1 MNTAEATGFR
11 RVTVVAPDS
20 RIDVALPED
29 IAVAD
34 IYPELLRL
42 TGQTQPV
49 GAPTGFHLVL
59 RSGTVLDGARTLAAQ
74 QVLDGEVL
82 SLRPFAESLPPAVFD
97 DVSDAVAAAVVRDR
111 HRWSDDMLRGAGL
124 TGAAVLFVLLGF
136 VLWYADPVL
145 HDMHGLPGIIAGSV
159 GLLLT
164 AAAGVRARV
173 YRDRGSAVA
182 LGLAAVPHLLIAGSG
197 IIAPAVGEGPG
208 RLQFLLGCVCVL
220 VASVALVALTPDGD
234 APFVATTFLAATGT
248 LATFAAITA
257 DAGATSAAA
266 VCAPAA
272 IGLVA
277 FLPGLSA
284 RFARLPIGYAAPQS
298 ATAEYESPDR
308 YETDPYNEHGDRP
321 AEGHDSGAPLDAEA
335 IAAQARRGHEMLL
348 GLVGG
353 CAAVAVGSAAVL
365 GFSDNTW
372 ARLLALATGLAML
385 LRARL
390 FRYTS
395 QVACTLVAGFA
406 ALGLLVLGLAM
417 HPPAALLK
425 DLVLYGDHSGL
436 EIRTLWL
443 SASVAA
449 GAALLAGIALVIPRK
464 GLSPFWGRL
473 LDLTEAAVLL
483 SLVPLT
489 LAVLDVYSK
498 ARALTS

>member
-1 MNTAEATGFR
+1 MSTAATTGFC

-34 IYPELLRL
+34 VYPELLRL

-49 GAPTGFHLVL
+49 GAPTGFHLV
-59 RSGTVLDGARTLAAQ
+59 RRDGTVLDGARTLAAQ

-82 SLRPFAESLPPAVFD
+82 SLRPFADSLPPAVFD
-97 DVSDAVAAAVVRDR
+97 DVSDAVASAVVRDR

-124 TGAAVLFVLLGF
+124 IGAALLLVLLGL
-136 VLWYADPVL
+136 VLWYADPVR
-145 HDMHGLPGIIAGSV
+145 HDMHGLPGIIAGAAGV
-159 GLLLT
+159 LLT

-182 LGLAAVPHLLIAGSG
+182 LGLGALPLLLIAGSG
-197 IIAPAVGEGPG
+197 IVAAAAGEGPG
-208 RLQFLLGCVCVL
+208 KLQFLLGCVCVL

-234 APFVATTFLAATGT
+234 APFVAATFLSATGT
-248 LATFAAITA
+248 LATFLAIVTDASATA
-257 DAGATSAAA
+257 TAA
-266 VCAPAA
+266 VCAPVA

-298 ATAEYESPDR
+298 AVEDYETPDR
-308 YETDPYNEHGDRP
+308 YETEAYADPSG
-321 AEGHDSGAPLDAEA
+321 AEQHDPGAPLDAEA

-372 ARLLALATGLAML
+372 GRLLALTTGLAML

-395 QVACTLVAGFA
+395 QVVCTLAAGLAAVA
-406 ALGLLVLGLAM
+406 LLILGLAL
-417 HPPAALLK
+417 HPPA
-425 DLVLYGDHSGL
+425 DLVRELVQYHDRGGL
-436 EIRTLWL
+436 DLRTIWL
-443 SASVAA
+443 SAAVAA

-483 SLVPLT
+483 SLVPLA
-489 LAVLDVYSK
+489 LAVLDVY
-498 ARALTS
+498 ARARSLTS

>member
-1 MNTAEATGFR
+1 MNTAGATGFC

-20 RIDVALPED
+20 RIDVALPDD

-34 IYPELLRL
+34 VYPELLRL

-49 GAPTGFHLVL
+49 GAPTGFHLVR

-97 DVSDAVAAAVVRDR
+97 DACDAVASAVVRDR
-111 HRWSDDMLRGAGL
+111 RRWSEDMLRGAGL
-124 TGAAVLFVLLGF
+124 AGAALLFVLLGF
-136 VLWYADPVL
+136 VLWYADPAL
-145 HDMHGLPGIIAGSV
+145 HDVNGLPGVIAGAV

-182 LGLAAVPHLLIAGSG
+182 LGLAAVPHLLIAGAG
-197 IIAPAVGEGPG
+197 IIAPAAGEGPG

-220 VASVALVALTPDGD
+220 VAAVALVALSPHGD
-234 APFVATTFLAATGT
+234 APFVAVTFLGATGT
-248 LATFAAITA
+248 LATFLAIVTEASATA
-257 DAGATSAAA
+257 TAA
-266 VCAPAA
+266 VCAPVA

-298 ATAEYESPDR
+298 AVEEYETPER
-308 YETDPYNEHGDRP
+308 HETGPYGEHGGADQYD
-321 AEGHDSGAPLDAEA
+321 AAAPLDAQA
-335 IAAQARRGHEMLL
+335 IAAQVRRGHEMLL

-353 CAAVAVGSAAVL
+353 CAAVTVGSAAVL
-365 GFSDNTW
+365 GFCDNTW
-372 ARLLALATGLAML
+372 SRLLALATGLAML

-395 QVACTLVAGFA
+395 QVTVALVAGVA
-406 ALGLLVLGLAM
+406 AVGLLVLGMAV
-417 HPPAALLK
+417 HPPAGLLTEYVRHH
-425 DLVLYGDHSGL
+425 DRSGL
-436 EIRTLWL
+436 DLRTIGL
-443 SASVAA
+443 SAAVAA
-449 GAALLAGIALVIPRK
+449 GAALLVGISLVIPRR

-483 SLVPLT
+483 SLVPLA
-489 LAVLDVYSK
+489 LAVLDVYTR